1 MSDLKTQK
9 NDASV
14 TEFLEG
20 VDDPHK
26 RQDSYEILKMMQ
38 QITGKPPSMW
48 GPSIIGFG
56 SYHYKYASGR
66 EGDWFQIGFSPRKQN
81 LTLYFMDGVGKYQEL
96 LGKLGKHSIGKGCLY
111 IKKLEDVDLTVLKR
125 MIAGSVAHHAGKG
138 TA

>member
-14 TEFLEG
+14 TEFLDG
-20 VDDPHK
+20 VDDPQK

-38 QITGKPPSMW
+38 QITGNPPSMW
-48 GPSIIGFG
+48 GSSIIGFG
-56 SYHYKYASGR
+56 SHHFKYASGR

-81 LTLYFMDGVGKYQEL
+81 LTLYIMDGVGKYQEL

-111 IKKLEDVDLTVLKR
+111 IKRLEDVDRSVLKKL
-125 MIAGSVAHHAGKG
+125 IVESVEHHARKSAG
-138 TA
+138 